1 MNTHLWVLWIFVGP
15 PKSAI
20 SYPSMVHES
29 PLWDQ
34 AAQQPLPLGV
44 TRPLVLSQKFHQ
56 LRSTLRGRWD
66 WYTYRIHG
74 AGIYAN
80 IGGILMVNVTI
91 YNIHGS
97 YGIEVNGNS
106 MNTLVES
113 CWVTGNSWCLR
124 KMTNTFISQIE
135 FHVAFQTARPS
146 GSIWFHLVKCKPHDS
161 TIR

>member
-1 MNTHLWVLWIFVGP
+1 MNTDLWVLWIFVGP

-66 WYTYRIHG
+66 WYTHRIHG

-106 MNTLVES
+106 MKTLVES

-124 KMTNTFISQIE
+124 KMTNTFFSQIE
-135 FHVAFQTARPS
+135 KSCLSNCT
-146 GSIWFHLVKCKPHDS
+146 SIWFHLVPS
-161 TIR
+161 GQM